1 MPARRRT
8 ARTAPIDMPAMA
20 PADREYK
27 VVEAEKF
34 EDVDAA
40 VAAVLEAADV
50 LVGKPEV
57 EGVILNAGEKL
68 TLLELE
74 SSVILNWYC

>member
-1 MPARRRT
+1 
-8 ARTAPIDMPAMA
+8 MPAMA